1 MTEHSITITE
11 PGAFQAMPPAQA
23 LAPIDSEIRQFE
35 FDWRRAQAFSRSRM
49 VPAHFQGKAEDC
61 MVAVMMARQLGVDP
75 LLALQNVQ
83 VINGRPGFSASFA
96 IGMANTRGPFNGPIT
111 WRIEGHGDNL
121 SVTAMATVK
130 ATGEQVS
137 TTVSMATAKAEGWVK
152 NPKYRTIPEQ
162 MLRYRAAT
170 WLIRLHCPE
179 VLLGLSTADELVDIQ
194 PATVRVEPEQKAA
207 PVVADLNRQIRRQA
221 SAPTAQ
227 KEAAE
232 EALEV
237 ATQPAPEPVVIVEP
251 DDPF

>member
-1 MTEHSITITE
+1 MTDAALTITE
-11 PGAFQAMPPAQA
+11 PGAFQPMAQA
-23 LAPIDSEIRQFE
+23 QAPAPIDSEIRQFE

-83 VINGRPGFSASFA
+83 VISGRPGFSASFA
-96 IGMANTRGPFNGPIT
+96 IGLANTRGPFNGPIT
-111 WRIEGHGDNL
+111 WKVEGQGDDL
-121 SVTAMATVK
+121 QVTAMATVK
-130 ATGEQVS
+130 ATGEVVS
-137 TTVSMATAKAEGWVK
+137 TTVSMAMAKAEGWVK
-152 NPKYRTIPEQ
+152 NPKYRSIPDQ

-194 PATVRVEPEQKAA
+194 PATVRVEPEDKAA
-207 PVVADLNRQIRRQA
+207 PVVADLNRQIRRKA
-221 SAPTAQ
+221 SALPAQ
-227 KEAAE
+227 ENTAE
-232 EALEV
+232 EAMEV
-237 ATQPAPEPVVIVEP
+237 ATQPAAEPVEIVEP

>member
-1 MTEHSITITE
+1 MTETTALATTE
-11 PGAFQAMPPAQA
+11 PGAFQPLPQAQA
-23 LAPIDSEIRQFE
+23 LAPIDQEIRQFE

-96 IGMANTRGPFNGPIT
+96 IGMANTRGPFSGPIT
-111 WRIEGHGDNL
+111 WSTQGQGDTL
-121 SVTAMATVK
+121 SVTAQATVR
-130 ATGEQVS
+130 ATGEVVA
-137 TTVSMATAKAEGWVK
+137 TTVDMAMAKAEGWVK

-194 PATVRVEPEQKAA
+194 PAKVRIEDEPKSA
-207 PVVADLNRQIRRQA
+207 PVLADLNRQIRRKA
-221 SAPTAQ
+221 SAEPVQ
-227 KEAAE
+227 HNAAE
-232 EALEV
+232 EALEE
-237 ATQPAPEPVVIVEP
+237 PAPADEPVEIVQT